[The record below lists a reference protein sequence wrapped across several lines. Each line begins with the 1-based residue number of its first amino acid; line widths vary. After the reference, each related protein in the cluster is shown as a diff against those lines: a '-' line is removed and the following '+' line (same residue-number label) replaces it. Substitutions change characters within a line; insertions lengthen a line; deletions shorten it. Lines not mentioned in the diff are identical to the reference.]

1 MTCLPLYLKEECL
14 KSLTIEKIRFDR
26 ISMEMDNQSNAICQS
41 NFDEIN
47 QLIQKYKEKE
57 NCRRFSKIS
66 ISGCEDVFIKQIL
79 GLFNLSKEI
88 KFFACNISVNTST
101 RLVVSYGIFIVT
113 IKYNLKKLT
122 FHKKLF
128 CY

>member
-1 MTCLPLYLKEECL
+1 MPLYLKEECL
-14 KSLTIEKIRFDR
+14 KSFTIEKIHFER
-26 ISMEMDNQSNAICQS
+26 IDVEMEDQSNAICQS

-47 QLIQKYKEKE
+47 QLIQKYKEME
-57 NCRRFSKIS
+57 NSPRFSQIS
-66 ISGCEDVFIKQIL
+66 ISKCKDVFIKQIL

-88 KFFACNISVNTST
+88 VIFSCKFSVNTFT

-113 IKYNLKKLT
+113 IKYHLKVLM